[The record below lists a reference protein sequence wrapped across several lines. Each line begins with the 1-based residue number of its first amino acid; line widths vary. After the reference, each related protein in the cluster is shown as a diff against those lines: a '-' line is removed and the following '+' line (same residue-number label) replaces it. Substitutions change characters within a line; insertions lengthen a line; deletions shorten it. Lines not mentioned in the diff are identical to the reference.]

1 MKRFVLA
8 LICITLSVFLNSN
21 ILKAEEAK
29 DEALMSVVKNVLGEK
44 TEIIKVEPPEE
55 SPVNNWKQIRIWYR
69 TSIGD
74 IPVLFYKSDDGKLY
88 FAGTIFN
95 PEGENLTRKTV
106 GEMIPRKIPIEDMKL
121 NDEYRIGKA
130 DAPVKIV
137 FWLDGTN
144 ISLAI
149 WKELYEIYTK
159 NSDRVVIFLKFLPT
173 TTRDINRLFA
183 LSCYK
188 GEDIEKGLTVLSDVS
203 PLWGENREG
212 VEAFLK
218 SQRVEIDKCKE
229 EDVKAD
235 MELASNLK
243 LPKGPLVFVNGILL
257 LTSPIKDGMSQLS
270 GVELE

>member
-8 LICITLSVFLNSN
+8 VVCIILMVFLCSHM
-21 ILKAEEAK
+21 LQAEEAK
-29 DEALMSVVKNVLGEK
+29 DEALMFVVKKALGEK

-55 SPVNNWKQIRIWYR
+55 SPVSNWKQIRIWYR

-74 IPVLFYKSDDGKLY
+74 IPVLFYKSDEGKLY
-88 FAGTIFN
+88 FAGTIYT

-121 NDEYRIGKA
+121 NDEYRIGKTE
-130 DAPVKIV
+130 APVKLI

-144 ISLAI
+144 VSLAI
-149 WKELYEIYTK
+149 WKELYKIYSK
-159 NSDRVVIFLKFLPT
+159 NSDRVVIFFKFLPVNQ
-173 TTRDINRLFA
+173 RDINRLFT
-183 LSCYK
+183 LSCYR
-188 GEDIEKGLTVLSDVS
+188 GVDIEKGLAILSEVS
-203 PLWGENREG
+203 PAWGENIEG
-212 VEAFLK
+212 VNAFLETK
-218 SQRVEIDKCKE
+218 GVKINECKG
-229 EDVKAD
+229 EDIKAD

-257 LTSPIKDGMSQLS
+257 LTSPIKEGISQLS

>member
-1 MKRFVLA
+1 MKRFLLTAV
-8 LICITLSVFLNSN
+8 CIILMVFLYSDM
-21 ILKAEEAK
+21 LCAGEVK
-29 DEALMSVVKNVLGEK
+29 DEALMSVVKKVLGEK

-55 SPVNNWKQIRIWYR
+55 SPVSNWKQIRIWYR
-69 TSIGD
+69 TSVGD

-121 NDEYRIGKA
+121 NDEYRIGKTE
-130 DAPVKIV
+130 APVKIV

-144 ISLAI
+144 VSLAI

-159 NSDRVVIFLKFLPT
+159 NSDRIVIFLKFLPA

-188 GEDIEKGLTVLSDVS
+188 GDNIEKGLTVLSDVS

-212 VEAFLK
+212 VIDFLK
-218 SQRVEIDKCKE
+218 SQGVDLERCE
-229 EDVKAD
+229 ERDVKAD
-235 MELASNLK
+235 MELASTLK
-243 LPKGPLVFVNGILL
+243 LPRGPLVFVNGILL
-257 LTSPIKDGMSQLS
+257 LTSPIKDGISQLS
-270 GVELE
+270 GVELK